1 MFHSISKI
9 FILQLIL
16 KQNLLINIDE
26 TFTFPNLKKYIY
38 ISDLNENVWF
48 FSVTCTVQYFF
59 VNNKTR
65 ILSETIHFYPED
77 FKTLLKYI
85 KM

>member
-1 MFHSISKI
+1 MKR
-9 FILQLIL
+9 LA
-16 KQNLLINIDE
+16 
-26 TFTFPNLKKYIY
+26 
-38 ISDLNENVWF
+38 F
-48 FSVTCTVQYFF
+48 FSVKGTIQYLF